1 MRKKLLIAAVLLSAA
16 VNSFSISA
24 LITEYTC
31 PIGGEKFKTHFILPQ
46 CPINKF
52 VMFKNEFT
60 KEELQKY
67 EKIINSKEYK
77 SIPKNPSEHYY
88 LAKFYELAG
97 GFSDIEIGK
106 AYYNAF
112 DEFIFYGYKK
122 NDNLIKEALTKG
134 ISYLE
139 KSLASRDK
147 NDFPWDLGYL
157 YVHNKEY
164 DKVNSLMEKQD
175 KNIHL
180 ERITN
185 FYSSI
190 SDTGRVEEDRIKYN
204 ERYKINIDEKAKKDF
219 RKKALYYLQE
229 LSKKDNDPYLEEIFL
244 IRQAILH
251 KSLGDTKSL
260 DELFSKTPS
269 KYWESVVLFY
279 LDEPEDNVGRV
290 FNEKNP
296 ATEEDLKK
304 ALTYAEKLVKV
315 NEKNDKKDITEKN
328 KYNYSLMLKAEA
340 ERRLG
345 KFEEASK
352 TLHKINLKDI
362 KDTIYVYNFEKLKEL
377 IEKKDSTV
385 EKFFPLHIMY

>member
-1 MRKKLLIAAVLLSAA
+1 MKKIFLIIGVLLSMTT
-16 VNSFSISA
+16 NSFSIIA
-24 LITEYTC
+24 LMTEYTC

-46 CPINKF
+46 CPTNKF
-52 VMFKNEFT
+52 VMFKREFT
-60 KEELQKY
+60 KEELEKY

-106 AYYNAF
+106 AYYNAYN
-112 DEFIFYGYKK
+112 ELAFYGYKK
-122 NDNLIKEALTKG
+122 NENIIKEAFTKG

-147 NDFPWDLGYL
+147 NDFPWDLAYL
-157 YVHNKEY
+157 YVYNKEY
-164 DKVNSLMEKQD
+164 DKVNLLMEKQD
-175 KNIHL
+175 KNLHL
-180 ERITN
+180 ERIAN
-185 FYSSI
+185 FYYSI
-190 SDTGRVEEDRIKYN
+190 SDAGRVEENNKI
-204 ERYKINIDEKAKKDF
+204 YKIDDEKAKKYF

-229 LSKKDNDPYLEEIFL
+229 LSKKNSEPYLEEILL

-269 KYWESVVLFY
+269 EYWTSVILFY
-279 LDEPEDNVGRV
+279 LDEPENNIGKV

-315 NEKNDKKDITEKN
+315 NEKNNKRDITEKN
-328 KYNYSLMLKAEA
+328 KYNHSLILKAES

-352 TLHKINLKDI
+352 TLSKINLKDI
-362 KDTIYVYNFEKLKEL
+362 KETIYVYNFEKLKEL

-385 EKFFPLHIMY
+385 EKFFPPKIMY

>member
-46 CPINKF
+46 CPTNKF

-134 ISYLE
+134 ISHLE

-147 NDFPWDLGYL
+147 NDFPWDLAYL
-157 YVHNKEY
+157 YVYNKEY
-164 DKVNSLMEKQD
+164 DKVNLLMEKQD
-175 KNIHL
+175 KSLHL
-180 ERITN
+180 ERIAN
-185 FYSSI
+185 FYYSI
-190 SDTGRVEEDRIKYN
+190 SDTGRVEENNKI
-204 ERYKINIDEKAKKDF
+204 YKIDDQKAKKDF

-229 LSKKDNDPYLEEIFL
+229 LSKKNSEPYLEEILL

-279 LDEPEDNVGRV
+279 LDEPENNVGRV

-315 NEKNDKKDITEKN
+315 NEKNNKRDITEKN
-328 KYNYSLMLKAEA
+328 KYNHSLILKAES

-352 TLHKINLKDI
+352 TLSKINLKDI
-362 KDTIYVYNFEKLKEL
+362 KETIYVYNFEKLKEL

-385 EKFFPLHIMY
+385 EKFFPLPIMF